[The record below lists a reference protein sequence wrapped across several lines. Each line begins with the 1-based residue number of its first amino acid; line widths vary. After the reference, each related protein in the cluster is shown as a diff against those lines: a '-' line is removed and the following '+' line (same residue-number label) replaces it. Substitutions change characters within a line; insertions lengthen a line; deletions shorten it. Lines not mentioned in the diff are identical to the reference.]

1 MLNAGALSYL
11 VCAGTYLV
19 LAVLLVL
26 QSRLERLSGFLVLA
40 SGLTVV
46 WALASAGAYQL
57 GPSWY
62 LGALLG
68 ELLRNA
74 GWFIL
79 LFGVLR
85 LRTERFGPRAIAAAL
100 VLVVLLG
107 LGAYVDVTGLS
118 FATGGPEAVDPTTA
132 PFLLRLLIAIAGLM
146 LVENLY
152 RNTPES
158 DRWSIKFLALA
169 LAGLFAYDLFLYSS
183 SVLLRFRNPDL
194 DAARGLINAIVVPL
208 IVVSAARSRRWGPR
222 LYVSRRVAFYSATLL
237 VSGVYLLAMSAAGYY
252 VRIMGGSWG
261 GVLELLFLFG
271 AGALLLVLLS
281 SGRIRALGRGFVARH
296 FYSYKYDYREE
307 WLRFIRTLA
316 SDDAGAALGQR
327 VIRAVA
333 DIVDSPDG
341 LLWSRRD
348 ATLEPAAEWNRR
360 MHWPRAGETAA
371 LIGWLEDRQAIVDLT
386 APADAPVPAWLAE
399 LDRGWLLLPLLH
411 RSRLHGVMLLGTAR
425 APRKLDEED
434 RTLLLTAGRQAASY
448 LAESVAMSRLV
459 QAQEFEAFNR
469 RTTFLAHDL
478 KNLLAQLS
486 LLIGNAQRHRGNPE
500 FVEDMIGTIES
511 SVGKMRQ
518 LLVQLRSAP
527 GEAGRIVRPVDVV
540 ATLRHLL
547 RSPGLSRVELRV
559 EPDGALPSVVAEP
572 ERFAASL
579 RNLLVN
585 AAEASGPDG
594 PVTLAVREAGDYVT
608 IEIRDSGPGM
618 EPGFV
623 TEELFSPFR
632 TTKGE
637 GYGIGAFESREF
649 ARQAGGRLE
658 VESELGKGTLMR
670 MVLPAAAAQEE
681 GPDRGIRHG

>member
-1 MLNAGALSYL
+1 VLNAGALSYL
-11 VCAGTYLV
+11 ICAGTYMI

-40 SGLTVV
+40 SATTIL
-46 WALASAGAYQL
+46 WALASAAAYQFGAAWYPAAML
-57 GPSWY
+57 GDVARY
-62 LGALLG
+62 G
-68 ELLRNA
+68 

-79 LFGVLR
+79 LIGVLR
-85 LRTERFGPRAIAAAL
+85 LRAPFGRAAIVASLALAGLL
-100 VLVVLLG
+100 VLA
-107 LGAYVDVTGLS
+107 AYVDL
-118 FATGGPEAVDPTTA
+118 AAPAVVPNDLEPVAPITA
-132 PFLLRLLIAIAGLM
+132 PFVLRLLMAVAGLV

-158 DRWSIKFLALA
+158 DRWSIKFLVLA

-183 SVLLRFRNPDL
+183 SVLLRFMNPDL
-194 DAARGLINAIVVPL
+194 NAARGLINAVVVPL
-208 IVVSAARSRRWGPR
+208 IAVSAARSRRWGPR
-222 LYVSRRVAFYSATLL
+222 LHVSRRIAFYSATLL
-237 VSGVYLLAMSAAGYY
+237 LSGAYLLAMSAAGYY

-271 AGALLLVLLS
+271 AAGVLLVLLS
-281 SGRIRALGRGFVARH
+281 SGRFRSLARGFVSRH

-316 SDDAGAALGQR
+316 ADDAGAALGQR

-341 LLWSRRD
+341 LLWARRD
-348 ATLEPAAEWNRR
+348 DALEPVAEWNRR
-360 MHWPRAGETAA
+360 MHWPRDGETAA
-371 LIGWLEDRQAIVDLT
+371 LVAWLEERQSIIDL
-386 APADAPVPAWLAE
+386 AEPGDAAVPAWLAE
-399 LDRGWLLLPLLH
+399 LERGWLVLPLLH

-425 APRKLDEED
+425 SPRRLDDED

-448 LAESVAMSRLV
+448 LAESVALSRLV

-486 LLIGNAQRHRGNPE
+486 LLIGNARRHRGNPD
-500 FVEDMIGTIES
+500 FVDDMIGTIES

-527 GEAGRIVRPVDVV
+527 DEEAGIVRPVDVV
-540 ATLRHLL
+540 TTLRHLL
-547 RSPGLSRVELRV
+547 RSPSLSHVVLEI
-559 EPDGALPSVVAEP
+559 EPEGAAPSVVADP
-572 ERFAASL
+572 ERLAASL
-579 RNLLVN
+579 RNLVVN
-585 AAEASGPDG
+585 AADAAGADG
-594 PVTLAVREAGDYVT
+594 AVAVRVQDSGGNVS
-608 IEIRDSGPGM
+608 IEVRDTGPGM

-623 TEELFSPFR
+623 TEGLFSPFR

-658 VESELGKGTLMR
+658 VESDPGKGTLMR
-670 MVLPAAAAQEE
+670 MVLPTAVAQEE
-681 GPDRGIRHG
+681 GPDRGVRHG

>member
-19 LAVLLVL
+19 LAVVLVV
-26 QSRLERLSGFLVLA
+26 QARLDRRSGILVLA
-40 SGLTVV
+40 SALTVV
-46 WALASAGAYQL
+46 WALASAAAYQL
-57 GPSWY
+57 GPAWY
-62 LGALLG
+62 LSALLG
-68 ELLRNA
+68 ELLRYA
-74 GWFIL
+74 GWFVF
-79 LFGVLR
+79 LFAMLR
-85 LRTERFGPRAIAAAL
+85 LRTERFGPAATGAALGLAALLSAAVFADLTGASSIAADPEMA
-100 VLVVLLG
+100 
-107 LGAYVDVTGLS
+107 DP
-118 FATGGPEAVDPTTA
+118 ATW
-132 PFLLRLLIAIAGLM
+132 PFLLRLLLSIAGLM

-158 DRWSIKFLALA
+158 DRWGIKFLVLA

-194 DAARGLINAIVVPL
+194 DAARGLINAVVVPL

-222 LYVSRRVAFYSATLL
+222 LHVSRQVAFYSATLL
-237 VSGVYLLAMSAAGYY
+237 VSGAYLLAMSAAGYY

-271 AGALLLVLLS
+271 AGGLLLVLLA
-281 SGRIRALGRGFVARH
+281 SGRMRALGRGFVSRH
-296 FYSYKYDYREE
+296 FYSYKYDYRVE

-316 SDDAGAALGQR
+316 ADDSGAALGQR

-341 LLWSRRD
+341 LLWTRRD
-348 ATLEPAAEWNRR
+348 GALEPAAEWNRR
-360 MHWPRAGETAA
+360 MHWPRLEETAS
-371 LIGWLEDRQAIVDLT
+371 LIAWLEDRKAIIDLT
-386 APADAPVPAWLAE
+386 APGDAPVPPWIAE
-399 LDRGWLLLPLLH
+399 LDRSWLLLPLLH
-411 RSRLHGVMLLGTAR
+411 RSQLLGVMLLGTAR

-459 QAQEFEAFNR
+459 QAQEFEAFSR

-500 FVEDMIGTIES
+500 FVEDMFGTIES

-527 GEAGRIVRPVDVV
+527 EEAGRVARPVDVV

-547 RSPGLSRVELRV
+547 RSPELSRVELTI
-559 EPDGALPSVVAEP
+559 EPEGAAPFVRAEP

-585 AAEASGPDG
+585 AAEASGPNG
-594 PVTLAVREAGDYVT
+594 TVTLAMRSSGDNVT
-608 IEIRDSGPGM
+608 IEIRDTGPGM

-623 TEELFSPFR
+623 SEQLFSPFR

-649 ARQAGGRLE
+649 ARQAGGRLD
-658 VESELGKGTLMR
+658 VESRPGKGTLMR